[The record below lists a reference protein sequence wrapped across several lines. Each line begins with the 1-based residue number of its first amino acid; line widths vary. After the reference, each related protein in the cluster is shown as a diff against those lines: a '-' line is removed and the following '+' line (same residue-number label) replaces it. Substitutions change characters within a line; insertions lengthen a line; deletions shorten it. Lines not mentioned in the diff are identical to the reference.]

1 MTAAGPGA
9 ASAEWWRPQVVA
21 AGASTPTEGGSPAVG
36 SDTSELAFRALIAF
50 TCVLLL
56 APQNFL
62 PALGSIRI
70 ALLTGTLAIVAH
82 VTNRWSRGQPLAK
95 PGREMG
101 LAAGLLIWTAV
112 TLPFSQWPG
121 GSIALFLSLY
131 LKSLAVFWLIGTLV
145 DTLPR
150 LRGMAWTLTLATLA
164 LALVGISNYF
174 SGAFGPARD
183 QRILGYDAGLT
194 RNPNDLA
201 MMLNLIIPVAVA
213 LLLTSRGPLLRGVLM
228 AILALQATAVILTFS
243 RAGFL
248 TLATTS
254 SLYGMR
260 LILRPSRGLVLV
272 ALAVAAMGLPFVPTS
287 YVDRLLTLRAIEA
300 DPTGS
305 AQARWTGTVAALEH
319 VGANPILGAGLGM
332 NILVLNES
340 VGATWRVVHNTYLEY
355 AVDLGV
361 PGVLL
366 FGLLLLRCWQSA
378 RLARRLGSSETAQL
392 AEGVEISLMG
402 FAVAA
407 VFQPVAY
414 QFYFFY
420 IAGLAVA
427 TRIVAAAEAA
437 APHAQATA

>member
-1 MTAAGPGA
+1 MRAALPGA
-9 ASAEWWRPQVVA
+9 TPADWWRPQVVT
-21 AGASTPTEGGSPAVG
+21 AGASTPGRGEGEVVG
-36 SDTSELAFRALIAF
+36 SGTSRLAHGAFVAF

-56 APQNFL
+56 APQNLIPF
-62 PALGSIRI
+62 LGSIRI

-82 VTNRWSRGQPLAK
+82 VADRWSKGQPLAR

-101 LAAGLLIWTAV
+101 LAAGLVIWTLL

-131 LKSLAVFWLIGTLV
+131 VKSLAVFWLIGNLV
-145 DTLPR
+145 DTWPR
-150 LRGMAWTLTLATLA
+150 LRGMAWTLTLLTLA

-174 SGAFGPARD
+174 SGVFGPARD

-201 MMLNLIIPVAVA
+201 LMLNLIIPIGVA
-213 LLLTSRGPLLRGVLM
+213 LLLASRGPLLRGVLV
-228 AILALQATAVILTFS
+228 AALALQAAAVILTFS

-254 SLYGMR
+254 CLYGLR
-260 LILRPSRGLVLV
+260 LIMRPSRGLVLV
-272 ALAVAAMGLPFVPTS
+272 ALAVAALGLPFVPAS
-287 YVDRLLTLRAIEA
+287 YVERLLTLRSIEA

-361 PGVLL
+361 PGLVL
-366 FGLLLLRCWQSA
+366 FGLLLLRSWQSA
-378 RLARRLGSSETAQL
+378 RLARALGSTGTAQL
-392 AEGVEISLMG
+392 AEGVEISLVG

-427 TRIVAAAEAA
+427 ARTVAAAEAA
-437 APHAQATA
+437 GRREQASA